1 MNICEYLRKECVDK
15 LFTMDTFSSAWP
27 QWRPLIE
34 QHLANNPS
42 LAFDLGDHLSD
53 IFRSTANGRTQ
64 SGVSSGGAAWE
75 ALVCW
80 YTNLCL
86 AGTRTV
92 VIKHSKALI
101 PQPIYKGI
109 TVTYDNFPSNTESDL
124 IAITFPNHVDFT
136 TDINSLNSFSNGSKK
151 INTFKKN
158 GKFNYNEVIDYLV
171 DKHFDDIKVCIIQC
185 KTNWNDNAQIPMLW
199 DMIYSGLSFARGVSI
214 GVEGYSIAN
223 QNFKYAFVTVPSNV
237 NANYTVSSTCVQRV
251 RNLSGGNYWGKPTI
265 PNVAKS
271 IKEIFTNNF
280 TDGLNNINIRTSIR
294 NNLSNLNTEYGY
306 FQITI

>member
-1 MNICEYLRKECVDK
+1 MNICEHLRKDCVDR
-15 LFTMDTFSSAWP
+15 LFTMDTFSSAW
-27 QWRPLIE
+27 QRWRPLIE
-34 QHLANNPS
+34 QHLGNNPS

-64 SGVSSGGAAWE
+64 SGLSGGGAAWE

-80 YTNLCL
+80 YINLCL

-136 TDINSLNSFSNGSKK
+136 TDINNLNNFNNGSEK
-151 INTFKKN
+151 INIFKRN
-158 GKFNYNEVIDYLV
+158 GQFNYNEVIDYLV
-171 DKHFDDIKVCIIQC
+171 DKHFDNIKVCIIQC

-214 GVEGYSIAN
+214 GVEGYSISK

-237 NANYTVSSTCVQRV
+237 NANYTASSTCVQRV
-251 RNLSGGNYWGKPTI
+251 RNLSGGNYWGKPTV
-265 PNVAKS
+265 PSVAKS

-280 TDGLNNINIRTSIR
+280 SDGLDNINIRTSIK
-294 NNLSNLNTEYGY
+294 NNLSKLNTDYSY